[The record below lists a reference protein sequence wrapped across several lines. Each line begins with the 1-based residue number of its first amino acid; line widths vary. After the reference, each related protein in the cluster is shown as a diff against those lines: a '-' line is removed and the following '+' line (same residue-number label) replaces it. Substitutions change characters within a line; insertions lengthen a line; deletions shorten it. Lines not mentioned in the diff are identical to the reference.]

1 MYDENQK
8 IIGTQWIPVGDR
20 VSKHYEK
27 YGMFYQLPNL
37 KSEDFRYKTEMVK
50 SNFFIYYNTLE
61 KSD

>member
-8 IIGTQWIPVGDR
+8 IIGTQWIPVSDR

-37 KSEDFRYKTEMVK
+37 KSNDTKK
-50 SNFFIYYNTLE
+50 NKLE
-61 KSD
+61 YINID